1 MEQYIITIKEML
13 IKRIDTDQVISRAE
27 LARELGI
34 SKAAVTLWLQLDDKT
49 IPSPKYYADICRL
62 LKITPND
69 LFGFKSNISS
79 DELRL
84 LEAYKANPEMKEAIK
99 TLLKIN

>member
-1 MEQYIITIKEML
+1 MEQYIITIKQML

-49 IPSPKYYADICRL
+49 IPSPKYYSDICRL

-69 LFGFKSNISS
+69 LFGFES
-79 DELRL
+79 DITSKDLELL
-84 LEAYKANPEMKEAIK
+84 KAYKNHQYFIAVY
-99 TLLKIN
+99 L